1 MMQLGLVGRVAI
13 VTGGGGGIGSA
24 DDLSAATAELEERD
38 VTIVW
43 REKELAPGWRSTA
56 IRDMDGNLINVFQ
69 RHAE

>member
-1 MMQLGLVGRVAI
+1 MMNFNV
-13 VTGGGGGIGSA
+13 
-24 DDLSAATAELEERD
+24 DDLSVATAEFEQRG
-38 VTIVW
+38 VTVVW